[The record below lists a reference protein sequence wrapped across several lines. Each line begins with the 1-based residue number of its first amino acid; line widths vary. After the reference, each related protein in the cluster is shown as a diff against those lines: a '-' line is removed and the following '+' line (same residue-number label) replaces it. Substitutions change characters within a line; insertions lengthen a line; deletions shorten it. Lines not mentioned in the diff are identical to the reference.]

1 MNRTINFYTSQRY
14 VLSFSLI
21 RNGPSQSS
29 SQPLIL
35 CWNEQWKLFSLFKK
49 LTSDHR
55 GISSDR
61 ISDTWMK
68 NELFF
73 YYINFQ
79 LFMQSGHQVG
89 ICSIRGRGWIIHGI
103 IQNEKMLLGFEIC
116 IRMTSLSPQGAISN
130 LSSHQTKQINS
141 RWNSNWRNL
150 TRDENDEISFLRELS
165 PWPL

>member
-1 MNRTINFYTSQRY
+1 MDLHKVPVNHWYYVEMN
-14 VLSFSLI
+14 
-21 RNGPSQSS
+21 
-29 SQPLIL
+29 
-35 CWNEQWKLFSLFKK
+35 NEKLFSLFKK
-49 LTSDHR
+49 LTSDYR
-55 GISSDR
+55 GASSDR
-61 ISDTWMK
+61 ISDAWMK

-89 ICSIRGRGWIIHGI
+89 TCSIRGRGWIIHGI

-116 IRMTSLSPQGAISN
+116 IRMTSLSPQGVINN

-150 TRDENDEISFLRELS
+150 TRDENDEISFLREIS